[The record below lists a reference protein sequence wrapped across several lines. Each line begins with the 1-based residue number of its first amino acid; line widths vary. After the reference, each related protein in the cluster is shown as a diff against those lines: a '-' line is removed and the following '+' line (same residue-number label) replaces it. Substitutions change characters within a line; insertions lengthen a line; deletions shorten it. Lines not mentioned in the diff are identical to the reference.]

1 MDDDARMEQ
10 VVESIQIACIACS
23 QPSGHH
29 CFARIQATGNYRI
42 DTAGLDFESEGGI
55 VIRTSPLGVRHRA
68 KRPGKGFGRLAEA
81 GGAGASNL
89 GRHPRVRAFHDKQ
102 EVGGCVG

>member
-1 MDDDARMEQ
+1 
-10 VVESIQIACIACS
+10 
-23 QPSGHH
+23 
-29 CFARIQATGNYRI
+29 
-42 DTAGLDFESEGGI
+42 